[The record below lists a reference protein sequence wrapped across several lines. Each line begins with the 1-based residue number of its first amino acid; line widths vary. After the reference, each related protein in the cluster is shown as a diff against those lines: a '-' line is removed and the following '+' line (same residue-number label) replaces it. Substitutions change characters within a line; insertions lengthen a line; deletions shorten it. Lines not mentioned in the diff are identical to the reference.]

1 MKKKILMMMCAGIGL
16 VSCGGNEQKENPL
29 LQEFNTPFQ
38 TPPFNEIEL
47 TNFKPAFEKAISE
60 NTKEINAIVS
70 TKEAPTFEN
79 TIVAL
84 NNSGKMLDRIERVF
98 STLKA
103 NMSNDELMDISKE
116 ITPIL
121 TSHYDNIS
129 MNDEL
134 FGRIKTVY
142 DNRNDLNLDALSI
155 RTIEKYYNSY
165 KRKGAG
171 LNSEQKEELKKL
183 NSKLAMLSLT
193 FGENLLKDTK
203 AYKLIIENEEDL
215 EGLPESV
222 CKSSAEDAK
231 SADLDGKWLFT
242 VDKPSML
249 PFLQYSSKRELR
261 KDIYNAYYNRGIN
274 DNNNN
279 NTQAVNEII
288 NLNIR
293 KANLLGFNS
302 YASYLIDNNM
312 AKTPEKV
319 YELMLELWRPALKQ
333 AKKELIDLQKLA
345 SKDNVTIE
353 AWDWWY
359 YAEKL
364 RSEKYNFDE
373 EEMRPYLSVDNV
385 RDGMFYVANKLYG
398 ITLER
403 RSDIQTYH
411 EDVETYEVKE
421 SDGSHLGILYLDY
434 FPRESK
440 EGGAWCEEIRPYDWN
455 GEDEIFP
462 LVTITGNFSKPVG
475 DKPALLSFDD
485 TETMF
490 HEFGHA
496 LHSLFSRG
504 KYSKVCGTIPLDMV
518 ELPSQVME
526 NWASEPEVM
535 KVYALNYKTGEVMPD
550 DMIAKIGEITKFNQ
564 GWATTEHVAAALLD
578 MDWYTRE
585 KAEENIDVL
594 AFEKSCMEKYGLIKE
609 INPRYR
615 TTFFKHIF
623 CDGYSAGYYVYT
635 WAALLDSDAFSA
647 FKESGD
653 IFNPEI
659 AKKFRKNVLSEGGY
673 DEGMVQYLKFRGEE
687 PSVKP
692 LMRKRGF
699 IK

>member
-47 TNFKPAFEKAISE
+47 TNFKPAFEKGIAE
-60 NTKEINAIVS
+60 NTKEIEAIVS

-84 NNSGKMLDRIERVF
+84 NNSGKMLDRTERIF

-103 NMSNDELMDISKE
+103 NMSNEELMNISKE
-116 ITPIL
+116 VTPIL

-142 DNRNDLNLDALSI
+142 DNRNNLNLDALSI

-171 LNSEQKEELKKL
+171 LNNEQKEELKKI

-203 AYKLIIENEEDL
+203 AYKLIIENEDDL
-215 EGLPESV
+215 AGLPESV
-222 CKSSAEDAK
+222 CKSSAEDAEN
-231 SADLDGKWLFT
+231 AGLEGKWLFT

-261 KDIYNAYYNRGIN
+261 KEIYNAYYNRGIN
-274 DNNNN
+274 DNENN

-319 YELMLELWRPALKQ
+319 YELMLQLWRPALKQ
-333 AKKELIDLQKLA
+333 AKKELINLQKLA
-345 SKDNVTIE
+345 SKDGITIE

-403 RSDIQTYH
+403 RTDIQTYH
-411 EDVETYEVKE
+411 KDVETYEVKE

-455 GEDEIFP
+455 GGDEIFP

-504 KYSKVCGTIPLDMV
+504 KYAKVCGTIPLDMV

-585 KAEENIDVL
+585 KTEENIDVL
-594 AFEKSCMEKYGLIKE
+594 AFEKSCMDKYGLIKE
-609 INPRYR
+609 IKPRYR

-659 AKKFRKNVLSEGGY
+659 ASKFRKNVLSEGGY